1 MSTTETKRAA
11 PRDLS
16 EPRTTVDA
24 KPQRRRFNP
33 EGNERLTAIAGL
45 ILLVLSALELGTLL
59 GGLQHFLSLHVFV
72 GLVLLPPIGLKLAST
87 GWRFARYYTRNPDYR
102 LRGAPQLLMR
112 MLAPLLVLWTVV
124 LFGSGVAMGVLH
136 GQALDVARRLHGP
149 SAFLWTVTLGA
160 HVLVYLGRAIRSAR
174 SDARPSTRREARG
187 AHARAWVAAAAI
199 VVGLGVGAATLPA
212 QHHWLHLPARHEH
225 GDG

>member
-1 MSTTETKRAA
+1 MSRGR
-11 PRDLS
+11 P
-16 EPRTTVDA
+16 
-24 KPQRRRFNP
+24 FNP
-33 EGNERLTAIAGL
+33 DGNERLTAIAGL
-45 ILLVLSALELGTLL
+45 ILLVLTALELGTLL

-72 GLVLLPPIGLKLAST
+72 GLVLLPPIALKLAST
-87 GWRFARYYTRNPDYR
+87 GWRFARYYTRNPEYR

-112 MLAPLLVLWTVV
+112 MLAPLLVLSTVV

-160 HVLVYLGRAIRSAR
+160 HVLVYLGRAISSAR
-174 SDARPSTRREARG
+174 SDVRPSTRREARG
-187 AHARAWVAAAAI
+187 AGARTWAAAAAI

-212 QHHWLHLPARHEH
+212 QHHWLHLPGRHEH
-225 GDG
+225 GDR